1 MIKNNKIVSLTV
13 IGLVVG
19 LILAVLVNS
28 PQANAIVLAPFG
40 GIVGFLAGWV
50 WQTRSTEPK

>member
-1 MIKNNKIVSLTV
+1 MIKNNKIISLTV

-19 LILAVLVNS
+19 FILAVLVNS
-28 PQANAIVLAPFG
+28 PQANAIVLAPLG

-50 WQTRSTEPK
+50 WQTRSTEAK